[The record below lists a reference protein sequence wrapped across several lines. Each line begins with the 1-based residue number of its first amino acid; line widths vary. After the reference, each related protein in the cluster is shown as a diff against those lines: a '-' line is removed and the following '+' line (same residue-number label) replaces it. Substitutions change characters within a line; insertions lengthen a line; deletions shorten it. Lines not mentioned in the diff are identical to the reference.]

1 MREMTHLR
9 RQSQFPS
16 LCFSSFFQL
25 HLPFPLTGG
34 YECRFSAPRPFR
46 REPDSA
52 RLSPFALSSECSYF
66 TPFFLASAPRS
77 RSGRWGFYGLRLFV
91 RFSSIS
97 GLRRRRR
104 GVPNRLATSSHD
116 PATLAHLRDG
126 RDQRPGGLPP
136 GPQAA
141 LPLIMREMAHLRFH
155 DALSLFIPLLSRSGR
170 LMDSQAASVRTLITP
185 PSSLS
190 PRR

>member
-1 MREMTHLR
+1 MDYDDSFDSPRSPVFVEGGGASPTGWPLHRMTLQPWRIYDPSFRYHHSVYEELNAHVLARDDGRDQRPGRGPPARPAGCFALIMREMTHLR

-77 RSGRWGFYGLRLFV
+77 RSGRWGFY
-91 RFSSIS
+91 
-97 GLRRRRR
+97 
-104 GVPNRLATSSHD
+104 
-116 PATLAHLRDG
+116 
-126 RDQRPGGLPP
+126 PGC
-136 GPQAA
+136 
-141 LPLIMREMAHLRFH
+141 E
-155 DALSLFIPLLSRSGR
+155 
-170 LMDSQAASVRTLITP
+170 
-185 PSSLS
+185 
-190 PRR
+190 